1 MNKKPSSKKSQTD
14 KNRLRSLKDEDID
27 VSEIPEIRSEQFAD
41 AKLRFALKDV
51 PDGKTRVN
59 MFLDNAIVHYFKMR
73 SGGRGYQTLIN
84 DTLAEYI
91 RREELEDTLRRVIR
105 EELERKKR
113 AG

>member
-1 MNKKPSSKKSQTD
+1 MNKRSTSKKSQTD
-14 KNRLRSLKDEDID
+14 KKRLRALKDEDID
-27 VSEIPEIRSEQFAD
+27 LSDIPELSAEQLAG
-41 AKLRFALKDV
+41 ARLRFGLEDV
-51 PDGKTRVN
+51 PEGKTRVN

-84 DTLAEYI
+84 ETLADYI

-105 EELERKKR
+105 EEFKRRKR